1 MNYIFLDFSDA
12 LDVTYSVRLFTYL
25 SSPRLQNSYVLS
37 IPSTCCAEVE
47 SWEVAPS
54 FKDLLANSSIQFCQD
69 TVRSIQPYDAVN
81 GTPALATTSR
91 DVGGSVYLS
100 SGMQV
105 DYDWYTPFLFLV
117 YLVVCLG
124 LRTNL
129 MC

>member
-1 MNYIFLDFSDA
+1 MCSD
-12 LDVTYSVRLFTYL
+12 VIYFVSFFVCLFPPKSHEL
-25 SSPRLQNSYVLS
+25 SNSTFCS
-37 IPSTCCAEVE
+37 EVE

-105 DYDWYTPFLFLV
+105 DYDWYTPLLFLV
-117 YLVVCLG
+117 
-124 LRTNL
+124 
-129 MC
+129 